1 MFSKANIGYIYNIAQ
16 IVSIFMNK
24 FLQMKLSFQ
33 PFTLQFKHPFK
44 IAHGVRSST
53 PVVIVKIAYEEFV
66 GYGEASMP
74 PYLGE
79 SHETVIRFLEKAKL
93 ILEKLDYPFNMDE
106 VLNEIDAIE
115 QNNTAAKASI
125 DIALHDLIGK
135 ITNQP
140 IWNYFNADK
149 LNAPPTTFTIGI
161 DEPEVLKQKV
171 NEAIDYKMFKVKLN
185 GEDDQLIIN
194 TIRSITDKPIAVDVN
209 QGWKSKEDAIRM
221 IEWLATQNVV
231 LIEQP
236 LLKTNL
242 EDAYWLYQRSPL
254 PIYADE
260 AVQRLKDIHLVKDC
274 FHGIN
279 IKLMKC
285 TGLNEANKMIKNAI
299 NNNLKILIGCMSET
313 SCAISA
319 AAQLSPFA
327 NYADLDGALLI
338 KNNLFEGVSFVE
350 GKIVLNEKP
359 GIGVFPIDSEVE

>member
-1 MFSKANIGYIYNIAQ
+1 LFSIANIGYIYNIEQ

-24 FLQMKLSFQ
+24 FLEMKLSFQ

-53 PVVIVKIAYEEFV
+53 PVVIVKISYEEFI

-79 SHETVIRFLEKAKL
+79 SHETVIQFLEKTKP
-93 ILEKLDYPFNMDE
+93 ILEKLNYPFDMDE
-106 VLNEIDAIE
+106 VLSEIDGIAK
-115 QNNTAAKASI
+115 NNTAAKASI
-125 DIALHDLIGK
+125 DIALHDLLGK

-140 IWNYFNADK
+140 TWNYFNANK

-161 DEPEVLKQKV
+161 DKPEVLKQKV
-171 NEAIDYKMFKVKLN
+171 AEAEDYKMFKVKLN
-185 GEDDQLIIN
+185 GEEDQLIIN

-209 QGWKSKEDAIRM
+209 QGWKNKEEAIKM
-221 IEWLATQNVV
+221 IEWLSNQNVV
-231 LIEQP
+231 LVEQP

-242 EDAYWLYQRSPL
+242 EDAYWLYQRSSLPL
-254 PIYADE
+254 YADE
-260 AVQRLKDIHLVKDC
+260 TVQRLKDIESVKDC

-285 TGLNEANKMIKNAI
+285 TGLNEANKMIKSAI

-327 NYADLDGALLI
+327 NYADLDGALLV
-338 KNNLFEGVSFVE
+338 KNNLFEGVGFVE
-350 GKIVLNEKP
+350 GKIILNDMP

>member
-1 MFSKANIGYIYNIAQ
+1 MEQ

-24 FLQMKLSFQ
+24 NIQMQLSFQ
-33 PFTLQFKHPFK
+33 PFTLQFKYPFK
-44 IAHGVRSST
+44 IAHGVRTST
-53 PVVIVKIAYEEFV
+53 PVVIVKIKFEQFI

-79 SHETVIRFLEKAKL
+79 SHESVMQFLEKAKPIIENL
-93 ILEKLDYPFNMDE
+93 KFPFNMDE

-125 DIALHDLIGK
+125 DIALHDLLGK

-140 IWNYFNADK
+140 IWNYFKADK
-149 LNAPPTTFTIGI
+149 LNAPNTTFTIGI
-161 DEPEVLKQKV
+161 DDPEVLKQKV
-171 NEAIDYKMFKVKLN
+171 KEASDYKMFKVKLN

-194 TIRSITDKPIAVDVN
+194 TIRSVTNKPIAVDVN
-209 QGWKSKEDAIRM
+209 QGWKNKEEAIKK
-221 IEWLATQNVV
+221 IEWLTTQNVV
-231 LIEQP
+231 LVEQP

-242 EDAYWLYQRSPL
+242 EDAFWLYQRSPL

-260 AVQRLKDIHLVKDC
+260 TVQRLKDIDSVKDC

-299 NNNLKILIGCMSET
+299 NSNLKVLIGCMSET

-327 NYADLDGALLI
+327 TYADLDGALLI
-338 KNNLFEGVSFVE
+338 KNNPFGGLNFVD
-350 GKIVLNEKP
+350 GKISLSDLP
-359 GIGVFPIDSEVE
+359 GLGVFPIDSEVE

>member
-1 MFSKANIGYIYNIAQ
+1 MFSIANIGYIYNIEQ

-24 FLQMKLSFQ
+24 FLEMKLSFQ

-53 PVVIVKIAYEEFV
+53 PVVIVKISYEEFI

-79 SHETVIRFLEKAKL
+79 SHETVIQFLEKAKS
-93 ILEKLDYPFNMDE
+93 ILEKLNYPFDMDE
-106 VLNEIDAIE
+106 VLSEIDSIAK
-115 QNNTAAKASI
+115 NNTAAKASI
-125 DIALHDLIGK
+125 DIALHDLLGK

-140 IWNYFNADK
+140 TWNYFNANK

-161 DEPEVLKQKV
+161 DKPEVLKQKV
-171 NEAIDYKMFKVKLN
+171 AEAEDYKMFKVKLN
-185 GEDDQLIIN
+185 GEEDQLIIN

-209 QGWKSKEDAIRM
+209 QGWKNKEEAIKM
-221 IEWLATQNVV
+221 IEWLSNQNVV
-231 LIEQP
+231 LVEQP

-242 EDAYWLYQRSPL
+242 EDAYWLYQRSSLPL
-254 PIYADE
+254 YADE
-260 AVQRLKDIHLVKDC
+260 TVQRLKDIESVKDC

-285 TGLNEANKMIKNAI
+285 TGLNEANKMIKSAI

-338 KNNLFEGVSFVE
+338 KNNLFEGAGFVE
-350 GKIVLNEKP
+350 GKIILNDMP